1 VTLQGTRDG
10 RPLRPADLAIAGA
23 AGKHPAALP
32 FRLPDIES
40 DGEQERGGSLFAPPR
55 GNPAGVQV
63 WLALA
68 PGRKLMELDAET
80 RERLKALGYLG
91 K

>member
-1 VTLQGTRDG
+1 
-10 RPLRPADLAIAGA
+10 
-23 AGKHPAALP
+23 
-32 FRLPDIES
+32 
-40 DGEQERGGSLFAPPR
+40 
-55 GNPAGVQV
+55 VQV
-63 WLALA
+63 WLALS

>member
-1 VTLQGTRDG
+1 MS
-10 RPLRPADLAIAGA
+10 LAESA
-23 AGKHPAALP
+23 AHPRSFP

-40 DGEQERGGSLFAPPR
+40 ETGHEQSLNLFAPPR
-55 GNPAGVQV
+55 GDPAGVQI

-68 PGRKLMELDAET
+68 PGHELMELDKET

-91 K
+91 PN